1 MATLPTYA
9 SVDAV
14 ASASDVKAT
23 AYLDDRLERMTQVA
37 SRSIDQAMNR
47 WFYPLSGTF
56 SWRRNTR
63 ERTLWL
69 PRDLLS
75 ATSVTFDGE
84 SVTGH
89 VLEPRWTNGEPYR
102 WLDLTDATAGGGEL
116 VSITGVWGYS
126 NQTVAAGTLAS
137 SPDADDTAI
146 TVSDGSLVGVGDL
159 ITVDSE
165 RMVVTGKAYTST
177 GTTLGGNLTSSN
189 SDVTVPVAS
198 GAAVKAGERIL
209 IDSERMLV
217 LTVVSNTLTVRRAV
231 DGSVLAAH
239 TSGATVYAPRAL
251 TVERAA
257 TGTTGASH
265 TSSTAIY
272 RNQPPPLIEELCI
285 AETQTLLGQ
294 EGAGWNMTVGEG
306 DNQQESS
313 GRQLG
318 SIRKQAMSRYRRFHQ
333 GAV

>member
-1 MATLPTYA
+1 VATLPTYA
-9 SVDAV
+9 TVDAV

-23 AYLDDRLERMTQVA
+23 AYLDARLARLLQVA
-37 SRSIDQAMNR
+37 SRGIDQAMNR
-47 WFYPLSGTF
+47 WFYPQAATF
-56 SWRRNTR
+56 TWRRNTR

-69 PRDLLS
+69 PKDLLS
-75 ATSVTFDGE
+75 ATTVTFDGE
-84 SVTGH
+84 TVTGH

-102 WLDLTDATAGGGEL
+102 YLDLTDATAGGGEI
-116 VSITGVWGYS
+116 VSVTGVWGYS

-159 ITVDSE
+159 LTVDSE
-165 RMVVTGKAYTST
+165 RMVVTGKAYTTT
-177 GTTLGGNLTSSN
+177 GTTVSGNPTSAA
-189 SDVTVPVAS
+189 SDVTINVAS
-198 GAAVKAGERIL
+198 GAAVKVGETIFV
-209 IDSERMLV
+209 DSERMLV
-217 LTVVSNTLTVRRAV
+217 LAVVSNALTVRRAV
-231 DGSVLAAH
+231 AGSVLAAH
-239 TSGATVYAPRAL
+239 SNGATVYAPRAL

-272 RNQPPPLIEELCI
+272 RNQPPALIEELCI

-313 GRQLG
+313 GRQVG
-318 SIRKQAMSRYRRFHQ
+318 SIRKQAMSLYRRFHM